1 MRLAF
6 GAPGMGVLS
15 LAAILGGSSLG
26 IVALLVVLA
35 PILRRDRTAAAPLP
49 ESPVAAASFPES
61 SRALRCPRCGS
72 ADLVHVPRVALVS
85 ESPPAEG
92 PLGPREPPRSLR
104 LEMIACTQCGH
115 AEWFA
120 DSPRALEP
128 FRGAAALPPRRPY
141 RD

>member
-1 MRLAF
+1 M
-6 GAPGMGVLS
+6 GALS
-15 LAAILGGSSLG
+15 LAAILASCSLG

-35 PILRRDRTAAAPLP
+35 PVLRRDKTATPLLP
-49 ESPVAAASFPES
+49 EEPIAQAAFPES
-61 SRALRCPRCGS
+61 SRALRCLRCGS
-72 ADLVHVPRVALVS
+72 GDLAHVPRIALVS

-92 PLGPREPPRSLR
+92 PLSLREPPRPVR
-104 LEMIACTQCGH
+104 LELVACTQCGH

-128 FRGAAALPPRRPY
+128 FTGDAPALPPRRPY